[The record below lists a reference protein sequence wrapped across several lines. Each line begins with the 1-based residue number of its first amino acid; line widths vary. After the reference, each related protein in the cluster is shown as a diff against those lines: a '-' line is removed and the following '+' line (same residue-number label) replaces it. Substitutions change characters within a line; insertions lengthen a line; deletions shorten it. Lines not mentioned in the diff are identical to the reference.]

1 MAEPDKRANPDLLK
15 PPHFHFLVLLEIKE
29 GVLTYL
35 MLQK

>member
-29 GVLTYL
+29 GLLACLT
-35 MLQK
+35 LQR